1 MFIRFLDLYFRMKE
15 TFPSI
20 EVVDTCQEEVKE
32 WIRDFLKIY
41 QTRDVTPYM
50 HAFHCHVL
58 QFLKLYKSV
67 SYFNQ
72 QCLENYNDQASK
84 DYFQSSTHRDLEA
97 LQQMTFKKKQNVI
110 FGSKRS

>member
-1 MFIRFLDLYFRMKE
+1 MKE

-20 EVVDTCQEEVKE
+20 EVVDTLQEEVKE

-50 HAFHCHVL
+50 HAFHCHVPP
-58 QFLKLYKSV
+58 FLKLYKKI

-72 QCLENYNDQASK
+72 QGLEKYNDQASK
-84 DYFQSSTHRDLEA
+84 DYFQSSYHRDLEA
-97 LQQMTFKKKQNVI
+97 LKQIVLKKANTI

>member
-1 MFIRFLDLYFRMKE
+1 MKE

-20 EVVDTCQEEVKE
+20 EVVDRFQEEFKE

-50 HAFHCHVL
+50 HAFHCHVP
-58 QFLKLYKSV
+58 QFLKLYTNI

-72 QCLENYNDQASK
+72 EGFEKYNYQASK
-84 DYFQSSTHRDLEA
+84 NYFRSSNHRGSEA
-97 LQQMTFKKKQNVI
+97 LQQMI
-110 FGSKRS
+110 